1 MKSKLV
7 GNPLNPGPEMGSPN
21 SRNSNLD
28 PSCLLPCSKHP
39 AGSLPLFIWIHCL
52 LTQIIA
58 WVSLRVPEIPE
69 FLGDPDPVF
78 PPVELC
84 APQIKLDLGMNKNW
98 KFSPGC
104 GCRQSYCQSSRRTG
118 MFIHWFLFLNPNGFV
133 GEGLCRVS
141 RLRLQIPGGFP
152 APLEW
157 CSKEICGSPPA
168 YPQRGCG
175 RGIG

>member
-1 MKSKLV
+1 MHSILGQKW
-7 GNPLNPGPEMGSPN
+7 G
-21 SRNSNLD
+21 
-28 PSCLLPCSKHP
+28 HQI
-39 AGSLPLFIWIHCL
+39 AGTPIWILPVCFRAPSIQLGPSPSSSGSICL
-52 LTQIIA
+52 VTQIIA

-104 GCRQSYCQSSRRTG
+104 GCRQSYHQSSRRTG